1 MLTELKH
8 KNRLVLIN
16 KYSPRMKI
24 KPTLFLDRDGVVIND
39 FGYIS
44 DKDSVTLRVGIKEL
58 IILASP
64 SFNISIVTNQSG
76 IERGFFGWEEYRL
89 VTEEMMRK
97 LGKASNNISSI
108 LACGSIESSNDQWRK
123 PGSGMIKYELEKTK
137 CDPSE
142 CIIIGDKKSDMEAGN
157 RIGIKRKLFLTTKVD
172 TKEVLS
178 DKKYYQADESYFR
191 SSNILGIIHCFNNKF
206 K

>member
-1 MLTELKH
+1 MLTELIH

-16 KYSPRMKI
+16 KYSPRIKI

-44 DKDSVTLRVGIKEL
+44 DKDSVTLRKGIKEL
-58 IILASP
+58 ITIASP

-89 VTEEMMRK
+89 VTAEIMRK
-97 LGKASNNISSI
+97 LGKASYNISSI
-108 LACGSIESSNDQWRK
+108 LACGSIESSNDDWRK

-137 CDPSE
+137 CEPSK

-157 RIGIKRKLFLTTKVD
+157 RIGIKRKILLTTKID
-172 TKEVLS
+172 TKEVIC
-178 DKKYYQADESYFR
+178 DKKYYQADEGQFR
-191 SSNILGIIHCFNNKF
+191 SSNILGIIHCFKNKF

>member
-1 MLTELKH
+1 MLTELKQ

-16 KYSPRMKI
+16 KYSPRMQI

-44 DKDSVTLRVGIKEL
+44 EKNSVILREGIKEL
-58 IILASP
+58 IRIAST

-76 IERGFFGWEEYRL
+76 IERGFFGWEAYRL

-108 LACGSIESSNDQWRK
+108 LACGSIESSNDNWRK
-123 PGSGMIKYELEKTK
+123 PRSGMIKYELEKTK
-137 CDPSE
+137 SDPSK
-142 CIIIGDKKSDMEAGN
+142 CIIIGDKESDMEAGR
-157 RIGIKRKLFLTTKVD
+157 RIGIQRKILVTTKID
-172 TKEVLS
+172 NKEVIS
-178 DKKYYQADESYFR
+178 DNKYYQADVNHFR
-191 SSNILGIIHCFNNKF
+191 SSNILGIINCFNDKF